1 MTCIERT
8 YLKNICFNIRAFLK
22 KITTVTFLTISLI
35 GISNT
40 AYASFEYEDG
50 WIMPFEAK
58 EYCEPQVKKVDGIL
72 RLKKAGI
79 SEKQTRDNIFRRVKM
94 ERQSNKALEKSL
106 WLFLS
111 NVISYTYVYS
121 PESSDDISD
130 DLGCHTLLDECVLTV
145 SCPKGMLTNRTCQA
159 MHRDAASNTAN
170 CNK

>member
-1 MTCIERT
+1 MTYIERT

-40 AYASFEYEDG
+40 AYAYYEYEDG

-94 ERQSNKALEKSL
+94 ERQGNKALEKSL

-111 NVISYTYVYS
+111 NVISHTYVYS
-121 PESSDDISD
+121 PESSDDFFS
-130 DLGCHTLLDECVLTV
+130 CHTLLDNCILTV
-145 SCPKGMLTNRTCQA
+145 SCPRGMLTNGTCQE
-159 MHRDAASNTAN
+159 MISQMQIDTAN